1 MAFLNLKVF
10 FGSFLNLKK
19 GNNMENINLTP
30 EEEKRY
36 EELCGYAFNFA
47 RNNEVSELEKM
58 INSGLSP
65 NLKNHKGD
73 SLIMLAAYNGS
84 LETTKMLIQKGARV
98 DERNDRGQT
107 PLAGVCFKGN
117 FEMVKLLVENGA
129 DIDANNGMGLTP
141 YSFAIMFNR
150 VEIAEYLLS
159 KSQKRGILKIV
170 SAKILR
176 LFTKKTGTTKSPSVA

>member
-1 MAFLNLKVF
+1 
-10 FGSFLNLKK
+10 
-19 GNNMENINLTP
+19 MENTNITS

-47 RNNEVSELEKM
+47 RNNEASELEKM
-58 INSGLSP
+58 INAGLSP

-73 SLIMLAAYNGS
+73 SLLMLAAYNGS
-84 LETTKMLIQKGARV
+84 LEATKMLIQKGARV

-141 YSFAIMFNR
+141 YSFAIMFGR
-150 VEIAEYLLS
+150 SEIASYLLS
-159 KSQKRGILKIV
+159 KSKKRSILKIIGV
-170 SAKILR
+170 KLIK
-176 LFTKKTGTTKSPSVA
+176 LFSKKSHSNLQAAL

>member
-1 MAFLNLKVF
+1 M
-10 FGSFLNLKK
+10 
-19 GNNMENINLTP
+19 ITQ

-47 RNNEVSELEKM
+47 RNNEFAQLELM
-58 INSGLSP
+58 LNAGLNV

-73 SLIMLAAYNGS
+73 SSLMFASYNGS
-84 LETTKMLIQKGARV
+84 YETTQMLLERGANV

-117 FEMVKLLVENGA
+117 LEIVKLLVEAGA

-150 VEIAEYLLS
+150 AEIAKYLLS
-159 KSQKRGILKIV
+159 KSKKRGIFKII
-170 SAKILR
+170 SAKILGI
-176 LFTKKTGTTKSPSVA
+176 FSKNSAA

>member
-1 MAFLNLKVF
+1 M
-10 FGSFLNLKK
+10 
-19 GNNMENINLTP
+19 ITP

-47 RNNEVSELEKM
+47 RNNETNELEKM
-58 INSGLSP
+58 IDAGLSP

-73 SLIMLAAYNGS
+73 SLLMLAAYNGS

-117 FEMVKLLVENGA
+117 LEMTKLLVENGA

-141 YSFAIMFNR
+141 YSFAVMFNR
-150 VEIAEYLLS
+150 QEIAKYLLS
-159 KSQKRGILKIV
+159 KSKKRGFLKII
-170 SAKILR
+170 SLKFLNLIAKFKR
-176 LFTKKTGTTKSPSVA
+176 EKA

>member
-1 MAFLNLKVF
+1 M
-10 FGSFLNLKK
+10 
-19 GNNMENINLTP
+19 ITP

-47 RNNEVSELEKM
+47 RNNDFIQLGLM
-58 INSGLSP
+58 LDAGLSV

-73 SLIMLAAYNGS
+73 SLLMLSSYNGS
-84 LETTKMLIQKGARV
+84 YETTKMLLERGARV

-117 FEMVKLLVENGA
+117 LEIVKLLVEAGA

-141 YSFAIMFNR
+141 YSFAVMFNR
-150 VEIAEYLLS
+150 AQIAAYLLS
-159 KSQKRGILKIV
+159 KSKKRGILKII
-170 SAKILR
+170 SAKILGLVAKFR
-176 LFTKKTGTTKSPSVA
+176 RQKTV